1 MSSWIEQI
9 NTSGF
14 ENIFKLLDIAGE
26 SRKGYGPCPC
36 CGAEKRGK
44 ADPRNP
50 IGLSKSKVAWYCFSC
65 DKKGDLAELVSQ
77 KICSK
82 RCDELSSSDLNTI
95 LDFTNSNGITRPT
108 KYKSNVKKVSTILKQ
123 KKSETP
129 LSENVEHDSTYPF
142 RWNNKLPSIYASK
155 LWSYEGKPVLDW
167 LTNHRKLKKEVIKE
181 AMLGALKINRHGKEE
196 WYLTIPL
203 KDYDGTIV
211 NMRFRTIPPNKKG
224 YRVCPNRPMPLYGS
238 EMLSTDRSKFV
249 IVAEGE
255 LDVLALRSYGY
266 KKDVVSGTTGAAA
279 NWPDTWL
286 DQLEPYQGFFLW
298 YDSDKAGDAGSE
310 KLADKLGRFRSFRVK
325 SQYNDCGEALA
336 AGADPSYIQR
346 VLQNTEAYLSAGLRK
361 ASEYTED
368 IEKLIMNPKSLMGF
382 TTGSKNLDA
391 VVGGIAPGL
400 WVVTGDT
407 GHGKTSFVTWLLRE
421 QALRNV
427 PVMITSFEQRP
438 VGTVQKL
445 LRNQLGGDF
454 TKFTKDERRKALV
467 ELGKLPIHI
476 MDHYGDVDANLV
488 INTIRFSA
496 RRYNTKIA
504 LIDHLGFITKSD
516 NYKIDER
523 MMIENVVRELATI
536 AICDDITIILIAH
549 PNNMSVSQ
557 QRRVRISDLKG
568 ASAIRQDAHVGLV
581 IERHPMTAKRAYPAT
596 VVYADKVRSEFG
608 ANGGHCTL
616 AYDPIACLYGD
627 KWTDTPAGKKGGRGK
642 V

>member
-1 MSSWIEQI
+1 MSWIEQI
-9 NTSGF
+9 NSSGHSVVF
-14 ENIFKLLDIAGE
+14 KSINIQGE
-26 SRKGYGPCPC
+26 SKKGYGPCPC
-36 CGAEKRGK
+36 CGATQRGN
-44 ADPRNP
+44 ADPRLP
-50 IGLSKSKVAWYCFSC
+50 IGISRAGVGWYCFSC
-65 DKKGDLAELVSQ
+65 HKKGDLAELISQ

-82 RCDELSSSDLNTI
+82 RCSDLSKHDIDNI
-95 LDFTNSNGITRPT
+95 LDFTNSAGLTRPT
-108 KYKSNVKKVSTILKQ
+108 KYKSNVKRVGAILKT
-123 KKSETP
+123 KTDKAPVSE
-129 LSENVEHDSTYPF
+129 SVQYDETYPF
-142 RWNNKLPSIYASK
+142 KWNDKLPKIYAAK
-155 LWSYEGKPVLDW
+155 LWESEGRPVLDW
-167 LTNHRKLKKEVIKE
+167 LTKHRKLSKEVIKD
-181 AMLGALKINRHGKEE
+181 AMLGCLKINRHGREE
-196 WYLTIPL
+196 YYLTIPL

-238 EMLSTDRSKFV
+238 DTLSSDRGKFV
-249 IVAEGE
+249 IVTEGE
-255 LDVLALRSYGY
+255 LDVLALRTYGY
-266 KKDVVSGTTGAAA
+266 KKDVVSGTTGATA
-279 NWPDTWL
+279 NWPDSWL
-286 DQLEPYQGFFLW
+286 DLLEPYQGFFLW
-298 YDSDKAGDAGSE
+298 YDTDKAGEAGSE
-310 KLADKLGRFRSFRVK
+310 KLAEKLGRFRSFRVK
-325 SQYNDCGEALA
+325 SQYNDCGEALS
-336 AGADPSYIQR
+336 AGADPAYIQR
-346 VLQNTEAYLSAGLRK
+346 ALQNTEAYLSAGLRK

-368 IEKLIMNPKSLMGF
+368 IERLISNPKSLIGF

-421 QALRNV
+421 QAMRNV

-445 LRNQLGGDF
+445 LRNQIGGDF
-454 TKFTKDERRKALV
+454 TKVSREKREKALI

-504 LIDHLGFITKSD
+504 LIDHLGFLTKSD

-523 MMIENVVRELATI
+523 IMIENVVRELATI

-557 QRRVRISDLKG
+557 QRRVKISDLKG

-616 AYDPIACLYGD
+616 AYDPIACLYAD
-627 KWTDTPAGKKGGRGK
+627 KWTDTPAGKRGGKGK